1 MIGLML
7 AAAMAADTPSN
18 TTPGELTQLQ
28 ARTLAFV
35 STVSTGT
42 QIGQVQAALNTNEGS
57 VDQPCGR
64 MCTRNFEVAGGKTV
78 PFGATLLQYT
88 SQLTA
93 ANYHYDRPFVAEE
106 VLFELDIAATAPAD
120 ACFSQA
126 AWNTALT
133 QAGWEP
139 LKPYDQVVKVKV
151 TDDKD
156 ALARDDDS
164 AARVVEVHVRG
175 FATKRGDRYLTL
187 SPATASY
194 WNTSLVLADD
204 LQATQAQDGCLRTV
218 IDDRHVAKRGYEA
231 AAKQAG

>member
-1 MIGLML
+1 MIGFML
-7 AAAMAADTPSN
+7 AAAMAADTPS
-18 TTPGELTQLQ
+18 TELNQLQ

-64 MCTRNFEVAGGKTV
+64 MCTRNFEVAGGKAV

-106 VLFELDIAATAPAD
+106 VLFELDIAAAAPAG

-164 AARVVEVHVRG
+164 TAQVVEVHVRG

-194 WNTSLVLADD
+194 WNASLVLADD

-231 AAKQAG
+231 EAKPAA